1 MGMRLTKAVT
11 VVIDG
16 EKFPLSDLMDQAES
30 SLRVETGERVMARLS
45 SVHQSMDQRD
55 STTATIELS
64 VERAEHRG
72 TGSSVLG
79 VGMDLSEGGTR

>member
-1 MGMRLTKAVT
+1 MGLT
-11 VVIDG
+11 DG
-16 EKFPLSDLMDQAES
+16 PMFDTTAFMGDLPEERAES

>member
-16 EKFPLSDLMDQAES
+16 GKFSLSELMDQAES

-45 SVHQSMDQRD
+45 SVHQSTDQRD
-55 STTATIELS
+55 NTTATIELS
-64 VERAEHRG
+64 VEKKADDSIG
-72 TGSSVLG
+72 GSLAG
-79 VGMDLSEGGTR
+79 DR